1 MKTRASILAI
11 ALGVAAIGAV
21 AAVQAGCR
29 QSHAASQAAGKQAPA
44 GQVWLTPAQVKEGGV
59 EVETVSEQDVEDTI
73 LTSGVVALEDTRT
86 GHVFSPV
93 SGRVVK
99 ILAEFGAR
107 VKKGEPLALIE
118 SPDIGSAVS
127 DVHKAEAALIAA
139 EHDLNR
145 KRDLLIQHAAS
156 EADVETAEDTFRSAK
171 AELERARQK
180 QYLLHVGN
188 VDAVTQ
194 TYTLTSPVDGE
205 VLMRNI
211 NPGAEVQGQ
220 YSGGAT
226 QELFTIG
233 ELDHVWVFGDVY
245 ESDLAR
251 VHVGAKAD
259 VTVLARPGQSFHGQV
274 DWVSGMLDP
283 NTRTAKIRSTFDN
296 QDRLLR
302 PLMYATVRVG
312 VDQRHAVAIRPSSV
326 VRLGD
331 YKLVFVQSDA
341 PREDP
346 HDEKVIFER
355 LPVEIDERGVDPDAG
370 IDREAG
376 GAPPGA
382 APQWIEVKHG
392 LEAGQRV
399 VVRGT
404 TFLSQ
409 KL

>member
-1 MKTRASILAI
+1 MKTRAKILAI
-11 ALGVAAIGAV
+11 ALGVGALGAGAV
-21 AAVQAGCR
+21 AQVGCR
-29 QSHAASQAAGKQAPA
+29 QSQAASQAAGGQPPA
-44 GQVWLTPAQVKEGGV
+44 GEVWLTPAQIKEGGIAV
-59 EVETVSEQDVEDTI
+59 EAVSEHDVDDTI

-99 ILAEFGAR
+99 ILAEYGAR
-107 VKKGEPLALIE
+107 VKKGDVLATIE

-145 KRDLLIQHAAS
+145 KRDLLVQHAAS

-188 VDAVTQ
+188 VDNVTQ
-194 TYTLTSPVDGE
+194 TYALTSPVDGE

-211 NPGAEVQGQ
+211 NPGVEVQGQ

-233 ELDHVWVFGDVY
+233 ELERVWVFGDIY

-251 VHVGAKAD
+251 VHVGATAD
-259 VTVLARPGQSFHGQV
+259 VTVLARPGQDFRGRV

-283 NTRTAKIRSTFDN
+283 NTRTAKIRCTFDN
-296 QDRLLR
+296 PDRILR

-312 VDQRHAVAIRPSSV
+312 VDERRALAIAPPSV

-331 YKLVFVQSDA
+331 YKLVFVQTGNKD
-341 PREDP
+341 D
-346 HDEKVIFER
+346 KVVFER

-370 IDREAG
+370 AAG
-376 GAPPGA
+376 PTEPPK
-382 APQWIEVKHG
+382 WIEVKHG
-392 LEAGQRV
+392 LEAGQLV
-399 VVRGT
+399 VKSGT

-409 KL
+409 RL